1 MSVQL
6 AYGQTAA
13 AKRGGF
19 WSRLVLE
26 RSHRLMAI
34 VILLQL
40 IQIFREY
47 WWSETYSIVYA
58 ALAVTAVCELLFTR
72 RYAIRLAMEFAAIVL
87 LSALYSPTFQWI
99 GWPSSWKSGLEWQW
113 FFDYHVATLHPFVE
127 IALGVVL
134 ALHAIAR
141 IGCNRSAMLAILMTA
156 IGVMATFDSFFP
168 LELWHNIAWI
178 VVAGLGWLVILHLH
192 ELKARHPDS
201 WEALAERPIE
211 LALPAAIVISLLL
224 LSGIF
229 MPRAPA
235 LLEDPYTIWSEA
247 QGRDVPSLAGEGGI
261 LSGNLG
267 SLGSGGSASSGYGR
281 DDREIGGGFDYD
293 YSPVM
298 TVHTSRRSYWR
309 GETKTVYNGK
319 GWDDAEATMV
329 PLGVGIETNFGKSE
343 RPEGVAVEKI
353 TQTVEILRKD
363 RLSVL
368 FAAGPASRIAML
380 EGGEG
385 ELMGNREEWELRFRR
400 PARVETYTV
409 ESEVTLL
416 DRAAL
421 RQASLPAAADQAS
434 IDLTP
439 YLQLPDSLPARVAD
453 LAEEVTAAGTNEY
466 DKADMLAQYL
476 KNTYPYNNKP
486 DVSKQKSADV
496 TDAFLFEIM
505 EGYCDYYSTAFVV
518 MARTLGIPARWV
530 KGYASGVDPSFEES
544 MRFGGGPP
552 EVDPDGPG
560 SYTVRNADAHS
571 WAEVYFEGYGWIP
584 FEPTAGFSVPQP
596 VPVDAPAPLDIE
608 PSTPELP
615 VETAESQSTSRIVL
629 PIVGAVLL
637 LAVAAVL
644 VLRRRNGA
652 MQWLRRIRYVGSSPD
667 QRIVR
672 EMEKLVRFMKRR
684 GMKREAHETMRE
696 SFLRWGNKFSS
707 LRPEFD
713 SILQRFEHARYG
725 DVPGGEAEAREFE
738 AAVARLRKA
747 L

>member
-1 MSVQL
+1 MNVQL
-6 AYGQTAA
+6 AYGQSQA
-13 AKRGGF
+13 AKREGF

-40 IQIFREY
+40 IQIFKEY
-47 WWSETYSIVYA
+47 WWSETYAIVYA
-58 ALAVTAVCELLFTR
+58 TLAVTAVCELLFTR
-72 RYAIRLAMEFAAIVL
+72 RYAIRLAMEFVAIVL
-87 LSALYSPTFQWI
+87 LSVLYSPMFQWI
-99 GWPSSWKSGLEWQW
+99 GWPTNWKSGLEWQW
-113 FFDYHVATLHPFVE
+113 FFEYHIATLHPFVE

-134 ALHAIAR
+134 VLHAIAR
-141 IGCNRSAMLAILMTA
+141 IGRNRSAMLAILMTS

-178 VVAGLGWLVILHLH
+178 VVAGLGWLVILHLY
-192 ELKARHPDS
+192 ELRARHPDS
-201 WEALAERPIE
+201 WEALAERPVE

-224 LSGIF
+224 VSGIF

-247 QGRDVPSLAGEGGI
+247 QGREVPSLAGEGGV

-281 DDREIGGGFDYD
+281 DDRQIGGGFDYD

-309 GETKTVYNGK
+309 GETKAVYNGM
-319 GWDDAEATMV
+319 GWEDAEAKMV
-329 PLGVGIETNFGKSE
+329 PLGLGIETNFAKAE
-343 RPEGVAVEKI
+343 RAEGVAVEKI

-380 EGGEG
+380 DGGNG
-385 ELMGNREEWELRFRR
+385 ELLGNLEEWELRFRR

-416 DRAAL
+416 DREAL
-421 RQASLPAAADQAS
+421 RQVAWPVDAGQAS

-439 YLQLPDSLPARVAD
+439 YLQLPDSLPDRVSD
-453 LAEEVTAAGTNEY
+453 LAKEVTASGANGY

-486 DVSKQKSADV
+486 DLTKQRSADV

-518 MARTLGIPARWV
+518 MARTLGLPARWV
-530 KGYASGVDPSFEES
+530 KGYASGVDPSFEDS
-544 MRFGGGPP
+544 IRFGGGGP
-552 EVDPDGPG
+552 EIDPDGPG

-596 VPVDAPAPLDIE
+596 VPVDAPIPLDIE

-615 VETAESQSTSRIVL
+615 VETAASPSPFRIVL

-637 LAVAAVL
+637 LAVVAVVL
-644 VLRRRNGA
+644 LRRRSGA
-652 MQWLRRIRYVGSSPD
+652 LQWLRRIRYAGSSPD

-696 SFLRWGNKFSS
+696 AILRWGNKFSS
-707 LRPEFD
+707 LRPELE
-713 SILQRFEHARYG
+713 SILHRFEHARYG
-725 DVPGGEAEAREFE
+725 AMPGDEADAREFE